1 MATINVH
8 RLGEIDDAA
17 VRLLQEVDTLED
29 KIRRRAYNFGQG
41 RGAADGGPVDDWLRA
56 EREVC
61 WVPRAELRETD
72 LAIHLM
78 IELSGVADEGIEVT
92 LLPGMVI
99 LRGASTDGNDS
110 ERRAPSSESAQRVL
124 FRRIVLPSQV
134 HAESSVVCLEDDLL
148 KLSAAKVDPA

>member
-17 VRLLQEVDTLED
+17 LRLQAQIDTLED
-29 KIRRRAYNFGQG
+29 RIRRRAYDFGQG
-41 RGAADGGPVDDWLRA
+41 RSAADGGPVDDWLRA

-78 IELSGVADEGIEVT
+78 IELSGVADESIEVT
-92 LLPGMVI
+92 LLSDMVI
-99 LRGASTDGNDS
+99 LRGASTDENDLQ
-110 ERRAPSSESAQRVL
+110 RPAPSCESAPRLL

-134 HAESSVVCLEDDLL
+134 HAESSVVRLEDNLL